1 MDEILLL
8 NVKGRDSLTA
18 KTRADAAGVLI
29 RLDDEGR
36 PDWWAE
42 LRLGE
47 ADLVL
52 LLAATRRASG
62 PAEEPSDDVAIVDKN
77 GQPLF
82 DSPTP

>member
-1 MDEILLL
+1 MDEILL

-18 KTRADAAGVLI
+18 KARADDAGVLI

-62 PAEEPSDDVAIVDKN
+62 PAEEPFDDLVVVDEY